1 MSISRSEFVNSIR
14 AFAGGDAAA
23 QAEGQGVVQLP
34 VGPGGTAAI
43 SYTALPGATL
53 GGLLQL
59 PRAQVAI
66 AFDGCGSEERAA
78 FMRRFDM
85 AFQRGGG

>member
-1 MSISRSEFVNSIR
+1 M
-14 AFAGGDAAA
+14 D
-23 QAEGQGVVQLP
+23 AEGQGLVQLP
-34 VGPGGTAAI
+34 VGQGGMATI

-59 PRAQVAI
+59 PRAQVCI
-66 AFDGCGSEERAA
+66 AFDDCGSEERAA
-78 FMRRFDM
+78 FMRRFDI